1 METMVESLR
10 QIKALKQG
18 QEFTRIFVDT
28 TRASKFALTL
38 EFYKFGE
45 IVGKQ
50 LPDCYFA
57 VIAKEQV
64 EKIKLAAIAAR
75 PGIRCVCF
83 FDSKAAALNWLSKCE

>member
-75 PGIRCVCF
+75 IRCVCF